1 MSTSS
6 PSTEPKKKKRGAGFA
21 ARLGTLRDNYKM
33 TQEAHRWVGLEM
45 LGIFVVVTAVVAIPV
60 GLLVNWLTGV
70 LVAVPLGLLAAVFWF
85 SRRAMKAA
93 YTRIEGQPGAAP
105 AVIQQMRGNWSVTP
119 AVAVTRNS
127 DIVSRVV
134 GRCGVVLVAEGPTT
148 RVQHMLAN
156 ERKKTARW
164 LPEVPIYEIQVG
176 IEPDQVRIGKLQK
189 ELTRL
194 PRALRPAE
202 VNDIR
207 RRLDALT
214 AREAPVPI
222 PKGPLPKGGKIPK
235 SMRG

>member
-1 MSTSS
+1 MSTN
-6 PSTEPKKKKRGAGFA
+6 PSAAPPKKKRGAGMA
-21 ARLGTLRDNYKM
+21 ARLGTIRENYRM
-33 TQEAHRWVGLEM
+33 TAEAHRWVGLEM
-45 LGIFVVVTAVVAIPV
+45 LGIFVAVTAIVAIPIS
-60 GLLVNWLTGV
+60 LILNWLTGV

-105 AVIQQMRGNWSVTP
+105 AVVQQMRGNWSVTP

-134 GRCGVVLVAEGPTT
+134 GRCGVVLIAEGPST

-176 IEPDQVRIGKLQK
+176 TEADQVRIGKLQK
-189 ELTRL
+189 ELTRM

-207 RRLDALT
+207 RRLDALS